1 MTAANPTDSGHIEH
15 AEAHDDHGSTP
26 AAWTAVVIITIAFT
40 VGTVAIILANWPLFW
55 VGVGLVVVGAIVG
68 RIMQAMGLGKKPAK
82 KAAHEAAHEPAPSD
96 S

>member
-1 MTAANPTDSGHIEH
+1 MTAANPTDSGHSEH

-82 KAAHEAAHEPAPSD
+82 QAAHEPAPSD

>member
-1 MTAANPTDSGHIEH
+1 MDSDMTAANPTDSGHREH
-15 AEAHDDHGSTP
+15 AEPHDDHGSTP

-68 RIMQAMGLGKKPAK
+68 RIMQAMGLGKKPAT
-82 KAAHEAAHEPAPSD
+82 KASSSD

>member
-1 MTAANPTDSGHIEH
+1 MTAANPTDSGHSEH

-82 KAAHEAAHEPAPSD
+82 KAAYEPAPSD